1 MKSSDL
7 IPRDIPPVALPEG
20 ERTKAT
26 FADGSEAPNITV
38 RPVKE
43 PSLTEERFDPFTPFK
58 TEPEKYSY
66 RALNIRPQNM
76 RTRIAEGWE
85 TIPGSEYGDLILG
98 KLPKRELER
107 REKKEEK
114 KIFDRTHAAADR
126 FKQDAAEMG
135 VKTFEETR

>member
-1 MKSSDL
+1 
-7 IPRDIPPVALPEG
+7 VALPEG
-20 ERTKAT
+20 EKTKAT
-26 FADGSEAPNITV
+26 FADGSEAPDISV

-43 PSLTEERFDPFTPFK
+43 PTLAEAQFDPFTPYK

-76 RTRIAEGWE
+76 RTRQAEGWE

-98 KLPKRELER
+98 KLPLREMER
-107 REKKEEK
+107 RVKKEEK
-114 KIFDRTHAAADR
+114 KIRDRTHAAADR

-135 VKTFEETR
+135 VKTFEEK